1 MAFKILRL
9 ALSWLHDVA
18 KFDAVLL
25 ATTADD
31 EDSLATSL
39 GARFAFE
46 RLLTF
51 GDGSSRLCKHYSSL
65 SPAAVKRVRAKHRP
79 RRRI

>member
-39 GARFAFE
+39 GGAI
-46 RLLTF
+46 RLREAPDF
-51 GDGSSRLCKHYSSL
+51 R
-65 SPAAVKRVRAKHRP
+65 
-79 RRRI
+79 